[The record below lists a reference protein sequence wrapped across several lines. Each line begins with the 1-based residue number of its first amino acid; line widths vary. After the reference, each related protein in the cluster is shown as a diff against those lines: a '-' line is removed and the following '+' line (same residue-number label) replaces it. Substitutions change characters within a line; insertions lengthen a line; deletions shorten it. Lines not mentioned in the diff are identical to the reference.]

1 MKLSLYERPSSR
13 RLPSRSRSARLTG
26 LSAVD
31 EASRPDACGGPARA
45 HRTTDAAAR
54 SGSHDPRAGA
64 RPHCGGVW
72 QRSMW
77 GRRQACAGE
86 GGVYADGVERA
97 GGGAGPVPH
106 CTSGCYVEAGRQSG
120 EEGARRG
127 CAVDWAH
134 GAIGT
139 RRARDDAPS
148 KWRRRREIGR
158 SLDPAH
164 APLVYASLP
173 AAAIERLSP
182 TVHGVHLPCFPKV
195 RTSINSA
202 SPMLRALRA

>member
-26 LSAVD
+26 LSAAAALAVACAVA
-31 EASRPDACGGPARA
+31 EASRPDAWGGGGPPRA

-54 SGSHDPRAGA
+54 SGSRAPRAGA

-106 CTSGCYVEAGRQSG
+106 CVRKWILCRSRQAERG
-120 EEGARRG
+120 GARRRG
-127 CAVDWAH
+127 CAAVDWAH

-139 RRARDDAPS
+139 RRTRDDAPS
-148 KWRRRREIGR
+148 KWRRRREMGR

-173 AAAIERLSP
+173 TAAIERLSP
-182 TVHGVHLPCFPKV
+182 TLHGVISLLP
-195 RTSINSA
+195 
-202 SPMLRALRA
+202 